1 MYCSPQPS
9 AHLKHLEAREARALS
24 APGGG
29 VPGKPTGWTREFPK
43 AAVHKLTAVLPDPR
57 SPQSTLKKGFSEAA
71 PSNSEIIPVRIMAG
85 TGATLHTLVV
95 TEGHG
100 QGRKRPAVCS
110 SVLSSKDKSGNEG
123 RKPRMHREG
132 GRMGVIVA
140 FPGPGCTFGF
150 GTLFLT
156 KSQCSHH
163 KHTHRH

>member
-1 MYCSPQPS
+1 MYCSPHLS
-9 AHLKHLEAREARALS
+9 ARPKHLEAREGRALS

-43 AAVHKLTAVLPDPR
+43 AAVRKLKAVLPDPR
-57 SPQSTLKKGFSEAA
+57 SPQSTPKKGFSEAA
-71 PSNSEIIPVRIMAG
+71 TSNSEIIPVQIMAG
-85 TGATLHTLVV
+85 TGATFHTLVV

-100 QGRKRPAVCS
+100 QGRKCQLCAAQFSAVRTS
-110 SVLSSKDKSGNEG
+110 LEMREGNPECTG
-123 RKPRMHREG
+123 RG

-163 KHTHRH
+163 KHTRRH